1 MSSIS
6 EDNIMEYETD
16 HVSSNDVGIQATPS
30 QFNAEVQVT
39 LKSSSIG

>member
-1 MSSIS
+1 MSSTS
-6 EDNIMEYETD
+6 ENNMEYETD